1 MTKYIL
7 KRIAQAIIMI
17 VFISIISFLLM
28 HMAPGD
34 PATSYISPKMNAQ
47 EIEMVRERL
56 GLNAPVHI
64 QYIKWLQNVLKG
76 DLGYSLINF
85 RPVKDIIAARI
96 PATIGLMGSSLLI
109 SLLFALP
116 LGMYTARKKGSIID
130 TIITTISYI
139 GISIPSF
146 WLGIIL
152 IYIFAFKLHLLPSV
166 GMRTI
171 GIEDSTI
178 DLIKHAILPCTV
190 LSFYNIAVYTRYI
203 RSNTIIEL
211 SQNYVKTEE
220 AYGFS
225 KYKIMFGYVLK
236 NICLPIITILG
247 MSLPSL
253 VTGAFV
259 TETVFGWPGMGRLGV
274 DSIFNYD
281 YPVIMATTMLTA
293 ILLIVGNFLADIL
306 YGVVDPR
313 IRSER

>member
-1 MTKYIL
+1 MTKYIF
-7 KRIAQAIIMI
+7 KRLVQATIMI
-17 VFISIISFLLM
+17 FLISIISFMLM

-47 EIEMVRERL
+47 EIQMVRERL
-56 GLNAPVHI
+56 GLNAPVHV
-64 QYIKWLQNVLKG
+64 QYLKWLQNVLKG
-76 DLGYSLINF
+76 DLGFSLINF
-85 RPVKDIIAARI
+85 KPVKEIIAVRM
-96 PATIGLMGSSLLI
+96 PATIGLMGSALII
-109 SLLFALP
+109 SLIISIP
-116 LGMYTARKKGSIID
+116 LGMYTARKKGTFID
-130 TIITTISYI
+130 NIVTTISYI

-146 WLGIIL
+146 WFGIIL

-171 GIEDSTI
+171 GVENSAI

-190 LSFYNIAVYTRYI
+190 LSFYNIAVYTRFI

-225 KYKIMFGYVLK
+225 KYKIMFEYVLK
-236 NICLPIITILG
+236 NVCLPIITILG

-274 DSIFNYD
+274 NSIFNYD

-293 ILLIVGNFLADIL
+293 ILLIVGNLLADIL